1 MDFDRWHDLLSNRF
15 VCEVCLTRYFSR
27 YHRCRACGAAGHI
40 VPLGN
45 FLSAYARTD
54 QELRD
59 LIAGGQ
65 RLIDTSDEAHLQ
77 APRPSAAR

>member
-1 MDFDRWHDLLSNRF
+1 MDLDRWHDLLTNRF
-15 VCEVCLTRYFSR
+15 VCEVCLTRYFTR
-27 YHRCRACGAAGHI
+27 YRRCRACGSSQSI

-59 LIAGGQ
+59 LIARGQ
-65 RLIDTSDEAHLQ
+65 YLIDTADAAHHEA
-77 APRPSAAR
+77 SAHGAGL